1 MCLCAYPR
9 VPCSVS
15 TWCCVHGFQALIHVL
30 PKKKGRCVVRVFSR
44 RSGAKV
50 NPYPNLNAPPGHLP
64 MRFDERETTHP
75 VLPELDLAVVREKI
89 KKTPTL
95 HLWEYR
101 HNDHTVTCFCPQR
114 PVAVLCA
121 QVWESVKTWPPFAVW
136 VQVSMAGSNGL
147 EHCSP
152 KLKRVQSLISA
163 LSQATRICC
172 FLVICFADAVALDLA
187 ALSAFGCLCPS
198 AG

>member
-1 MCLCAYPR
+1 MSRSLFALSNIYQALVKKKKTCALGRKRHNVFEKKTREKKTILTSSAIRCVCAHTRACPAPC
-9 VPCSVS
+9 PCSVS

-75 VLPELDLAVVREKI
+75 VLPELDLAVVREKK

-95 HLWEYR
+95 HL
-101 HNDHTVTCFCPQR
+101 
-114 PVAVLCA
+114 
-121 QVWESVKTWPPFAVW
+121 
-136 VQVSMAGSNGL
+136 
-147 EHCSP
+147 
-152 KLKRVQSLISA
+152 
-163 LSQATRICC
+163 
-172 FLVICFADAVALDLA
+172 
-187 ALSAFGCLCPS
+187 
-198 AG
+198 